1 MPRMTKNSFPTA
13 FASWDVIEIGVQMGH
28 IPQDERLYQKYYQWV
43 PFVLAIQAFLFSF
56 PKHLWRFFEG
66 ERLQNLCKDLSE

>member
-1 MPRMTKNSFPTA
+1 
-13 FASWDVIEIGVQMGH
+13 MGH

-66 ERLQNLCKDLSE
+66 ERLQTLCKDLSE